1 MKTMAIIAQKGGVGK
16 TTMALHLAVEASTA
30 GPSRRDRSR
39 PTGLGVRLERP
50 ARGKKTRLSL
60 LARSSA
66 RRNVGKPPKR
76 MALTSPSSALRRTLR
91 VRHPQPGPIY
101 AGGFEVSTGAQ
112 ANMMRGFEHEAASA

>member
-16 TTMALHLAVEASTA
+16 TTLALHLAVEASTA

-39 PTGLGVRLERP
+39 PTGLGVRLERH
-50 ARGKKTRLSL
+50 ARGRRPGYHCLP
-60 LARSSA
+60 ASSA

-76 MALTSPSSALRRTLR
+76 TALTSPSSALRRTLR

-101 AGGFEVSTGAQ
+101 ADGSRCRQVRKRT
-112 ANMMRGFEHEAASA
+112 

>member
-50 ARGKKTRLSL
+50 ARGRRPGYRCWPAARLGVTLESRQSEWRSL
-60 LARSSA
+60 RLHRHCAARLESGTHSLG
-66 RRNVGKPPKR
+66 RSMP
-76 MALTSPSSALRRTLR
+76 
-91 VRHPQPGPIY
+91 
-101 AGGFEVSTGAQ
+101 
-112 ANMMRGFEHEAASA
+112 AASRCRQVRKRT